1 MGVDQTFDQKSKKG
15 RRGGGGRPSFAL
27 RSTSFRLFSSLCCNC
42 SETRLFFPYRLTQVP
57 STNMPQ
63 SKYRKFIDKVQ
74 EQQGQKFSSTFQRQ
88 EFSLVP
94 KHQIKQLFSHSGF
107 VRLLSPS
114 VARYQIIIFRF
125 NSINFACR
133 SCQER
138 DKRNAENCCVKN
150 KDIRHTQAAA
160 RAAAG
165 SMRQCC
171 IQICLPAL
179 VLNY

>member
-27 RSTSFRLFSSLCCNC
+27 KSTSFRLFSALRCNC

-74 EQQGQKFSSTFQRQ
+74 EQQGQNFSSTFQRQ

-107 VRLLSPS
+107 ARLLPRLPS
-114 VARYQIIIFRF
+114 VAHYKIIIFRF
-125 NSINFACR
+125 NGINFACR
-133 SCQER
+133 SCQE
-138 DKRNAENCCVKN
+138 
-150 KDIRHTQAAA
+150 
-160 RAAAG
+160 
-165 SMRQCC
+165 
-171 IQICLPAL
+171 
-179 VLNY
+179 

>member
-1 MGVDQTFDQKSKKG
+1 MGVDQKSKKG

-27 RSTSFRLFSSLCCNC
+27 KSASFRLFSTLCRNC
-42 SETRLFFPYRLTQVP
+42 SEARLFFPYRLTQVP

-88 EFSLVP
+88 EFFLVP
-94 KHQIKQLFSHSGF
+94 KHQIKQRFSHSGF
-107 VRLLSPS
+107 VPLLSPS
-114 VARYQIIIFRF
+114 VARYQIIIFIF